1 METLGSILDR
11 AKAFFDAIG
20 GVIWGW
26 PDWPMPLLAM
36 ILLGTGV
43 FLTLRLRF
51 INIRGFIHA
60 IRVVKGDFDD
70 PNDPGDISHF
80 QALSTALSATVG
92 VGNIAGVATAIHY
105 GGPGALFWMW
115 LTAALG
121 MSTKF
126 TECTLALHYR
136 SKNADGTVSGGPMY
150 YIEKGLG
157 WKPLA
162 MIFAACAVVSSFG
175 SGNAVQAHTM
185 ADSLQAAFKI
195 PTWITGGLAAVVVG
209 LVIVGGIK
217 RIGSFT
223 SRVVPLMAALY
234 VTATIV
240 ILLLNYRS
248 IPSAFLSII
257 VEAWKPSAAIGGFA
271 GATMLFSLTWG
282 VKRGLFSNEAG
293 QGSAPIA
300 HAAARTDLAVR
311 EGSVALLEPFI
322 DTLTI
327 CTLTGLVIISTGVW
341 KEKLDSTLP
350 FNKQSNISAIHARCA
365 VERDA
370 KVAKACLLPKAS
382 QHALH
387 GGQIAGV
394 KLVVNH
400 GVIDDA
406 RIENQAGQPVEGY
419 LRVAADG
426 SLALVGPGGKPLDDV
441 RVHGKM
447 AENGGP
453 LTAWAFERGL
463 APLLPIGRELVALC
477 VLLFAL
483 STAIG
488 WSYYGERS
496 AHYLFRDRAVLPYKL
511 LFVGMHFVGAI
522 IPLEAVWSFGDAAL
536 GMMALP
542 NLLAILLLSGKVAQ
556 LSRDYYAMNH
566 EPPIDG
572 RA

>member
-1 METLGSILDR
+1 VETVLDQ
-11 AKAFFDAIG
+11 AKALFDAIG

-26 PDWPMPLLAM
+26 PAWPMPLLAM
-36 ILLGTGV
+36 LLIGTGV

-51 INIRGFIHA
+51 INLRGFVHA
-60 IRVVKGDFDD
+60 IRIVKGDYDD
-70 PNDPGDISHF
+70 PDDPGDISHF
-80 QALSTALSATVG
+80 QALTTALSATVG

-121 MSTKF
+121 MTTKF

-136 SKNADGTVSGGPMY
+136 EVNSDGTVSGGPMY

-162 MIFAACAVVSSFG
+162 MVFAVCATISSFG

-185 ADSLQAAFKI
+185 ADSLLSAFKV
-195 PTWITGGLAAVVVG
+195 PTWITGAVGAFIVA
-209 LVIVGGIK
+209 LVILGGIK

-223 SRVVPLMAALY
+223 SRIVPVMAVLY
-234 VTATIV
+234 VLGALTILV
-240 ILLLNYRS
+240 LHAGEV
-248 IPSAFLSII
+248 PAAFASII
-257 VEAWKPSAAIGGFA
+257 TEAFKPSAAVGGFA
-271 GATMLFSLTWG
+271 GATMLFTLTWG

-300 HAAARTDLAVR
+300 HAAARTDIAVR

-341 KEKLDSTLP
+341 KDKHENSVP
-350 FNKQSNISAIHARCA
+350 FNKQSNITVVYARC
-365 VERDA
+365 DLGSDG
-370 KVAKACLLPKAS
+370 KLPKGCKLPKKSEHQIRAGTNPN
-382 QHALH
+382 LRFVVRH
-387 GGQIAGV
+387 GIV
-394 KLVVNH
+394 
-400 GVIDDA
+400 
-406 RIENQAGQPVEGY
+406 
-419 LRVAADG
+419 DG
-426 SLALVGPGGKPLDDV
+426 GLLVGEKGEAVDAVLKIDGNGDLQLGALDGKALSAKLSG
-441 RVHGKM
+441 RM
-447 AENGGP
+447 LENGGP
-453 LTAWAFERGL
+453 LTAMAFERGL
-463 APLLPIGRELVALC
+463 SSLLPFGREFVGIC

-496 AHYLFRDRAVLPYKL
+496 AHYLLRDRAVLPYKMI
-511 LFVGMHFVGAI
+511 FVLMHFVGAV

-536 GMMALP
+536 GMMSLP
-542 NLLAILLLSGKVAQ
+542 NLLALVLLSGQVAK
-556 LSRDYYAMNH
+556 LTREYYSQPH
-566 EPPIDG
+566 IPTSKQDKKG
-572 RA
+572 